1 MGQQNKNQEALTI
14 NIDGTPSDGGD
25 VRLSIFV
32 NKLDCVRSAL
42 QETDKYLYG
51 INKNTVEFLVSD
63 LTHSSPSAVSI
74 KMQPSGDVLAHQEQ
88 IFNYLSS
95 LIADITSGTYR
106 AASAS
111 YFLLMRLN
119 ELASGVGE
127 KFSKMWLSYKGQIS
141 AVISI
146 ETQENLR
153 LLLAKQ
159 YLSIGSIK
167 GRMEIYH
174 GHGKEKFFYVYPLIG
189 DRVKC
194 IFDDSKR
201 EQASNAVEKNV
212 IVQGALKYLEGEFFP
227 SEVQVHSIEI
237 NEPDD
242 NLESLEGLIGMLK
255 PSDNEQASVETVKS
269 MRDGWH

>member
-1 MGQQNKNQEALTI
+1 MEQQNKNQEALTI
-14 NIDGTPSDGGD
+14 HIDGTPSDGGD

-32 NKLDCVRSAL
+32 SKLDNVRSAL

-74 KMQPSGDVLAHQEQ
+74 KMQPSGDVLAHQDQ
-88 IFNYLSS
+88 IFNYFSG

-111 YFLLMRLN
+111 YFLLTRLN
-119 ELASGVGE
+119 ELASGVGD
-127 KFSKMWLSYKGQIS
+127 KFTKMWISYKGEVS

-146 ETQENLR
+146 ETLENLR

-159 YLSIGSIK
+159 YLSVGSIK

-189 DRVKC
+189 ERVKC
-194 IFDDSKR
+194 IFDDPQR

-212 IVQGALKYLEGEFFP
+212 VVQGALKYLEGEFFP
-227 SEVQVHSIEI
+227 SEVQVHSIKV
-237 NEPDD
+237 NDPDD
-242 NLESLEGLIGMLK
+242 QLESLEGLIGMIK
-255 PSDNEQASVETVKS
+255 PSENEQASIDTVKS